1 MEKSNKRAIITFK
14 IKTGFYLQLL
24 TPKKMKLLGS
34 IKCEIARD
42 KNGEH
47 VYLEI
52 TEIVLIHCNFL
63 IIVIIKFQE
72 FLVHLLLINRLVNY

>member
-24 TPKKMKLLGS
+24 TPEKMKLLGS
-34 IKCEIARD
+34 IKCEIARG

-52 TEIVLIHCNFL
+52 TEIALIHCNFL

>member
-24 TPKKMKLLGS
+24 TPEKMKLLGS
-34 IKCEIARD
+34 IKCEKTKD

-52 TEIVLIHCNFL
+52 TEIALIHCNFL